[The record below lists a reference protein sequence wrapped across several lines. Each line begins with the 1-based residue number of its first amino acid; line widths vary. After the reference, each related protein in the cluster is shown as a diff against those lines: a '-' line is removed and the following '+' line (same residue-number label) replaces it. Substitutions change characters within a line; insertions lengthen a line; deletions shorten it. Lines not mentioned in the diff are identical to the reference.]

1 MLNKIL
7 VCGAGG
13 FIGNHL
19 VSHLKKQN
27 YYVVGVDLKRPEY
40 SNSEADEFIIAD
52 LSRRQAVDTILYRGF
67 HRIYQLAAD
76 MGGAGYVF
84 TQENDANIMHNSASI
99 NLNICES
106 MVKHNIKNV
115 FFTSSACV
123 YPEHIQEDFAS
134 VNLEEDN
141 AYPAN
146 PDSDYGWEKLFSER
160 VYSAFAKNYGL
171 NVSIARLHNVF
182 GPLGSYDNG
191 KEKAP
196 AALCRKIAQSNSID
210 VWGDGNQSR
219 SFLYIDECVKGI
231 DKIVESGY
239 HAPINLGSETQIT
252 INDLAYK
259 IAKIANKEITINN
272 VPGPTGVT
280 ARTSNNQ
287 LINKVCN
294 WTPDENLDYGLEQ
307 TYKWIKGQLSE

>member
-1 MLNKIL
+1 
-7 VCGAGG
+7 
-13 FIGNHL
+13 
-19 VSHLKKQN
+19 
-27 YYVVGVDLKRPEY
+27 
-40 SNSEADEFIIAD
+40 
-52 LSRRQAVDTILYRGF
+52 
-67 HRIYQLAAD
+67 
-76 MGGAGYVF
+76 
-84 TQENDANIMHNSASI
+84 
-99 NLNICES
+99 
-106 MVKHNIKNV
+106 MVKHDIKNV

-196 AALCRKIAQSNSID
+196 AALCRKIAQSDSID

-219 SFLYIDECVKGI
+219 SFLYIDECIKGI

-239 HAPINLGSETQIT
+239 QGPINLGSETQIS

-287 LINKVCN
+287 LIKKVCDWMPN
-294 WTPDENLDYGLEQ
+294 ENLDYGLEQ
-307 TYKWIKGQLSE
+307 TYNWIKGQLSE